1 VQSFP
6 SQLDLSCFVCDNQR
20 RLSLIGTQVE
30 LNTDQLGGP
39 GDGEPPV
46 FCFGKAEE
54 KKFAGNVPVFLN
66 RLLGLPVA
74 TQALIF
80 NYFQECFEAQVAAGA
95 LTRPLLIHVSR
106 FCH

>member
-1 VQSFP
+1 LKV
-6 SQLDLSCFVCDNQR
+6 LK
-20 RLSLIGTQVE
+20 LILE
-30 LNTDQLGGP
+30 RDQLEGP
-39 GDGEPPV
+39 VAGQPPA
-46 FCFGKAEE
+46 FSFASRAEE

-95 LTRPLLIHVSR
+95 YTRPRPLLIST
-106 FCH
+106 